1 MKPDPRLED
10 EFWERLPYD
19 SATVEAVGRVTD
31 ALDTVE
37 VARGHLY
44 AFHRM
49 TGSAGR
55 EMAEAADLLEEAGH
69 QAEAQELRD
78 RFVGRDVLDG
88 RWTFQLVEE
97 YDGLF
102 YGPFRKFEAGIR
114 DLVGGHRHLHEAALK
129 RSATGH
135 GAG

>member
-1 MKPDPRLED
+1 MERDPRLQD
-10 EFWERLPYD
+10 EFWERLSCD
-19 SATVEAVGRVTD
+19 SATIEAVGRVTD

-55 EMAEAADLLEEAGH
+55 EMSEAADLLEKAGH
-69 QAEAQELRD
+69 PAEAQQLRD
-78 RFVGRDVLDG
+78 RFVGRDVIDG
-88 RWTFQLVEE
+88 RWTFQVVEE

-102 YGPFRKFEAGIR
+102 YGPFRQFEADVR
-114 DLVGGHRHLHEAALK
+114 DLVGGHRHLYEASLK
-129 RSATGH
+129 RSVTGH
-135 GAG
+135 AGS

>member
-1 MKPDPRLED
+1 MERDPRLED
-10 EFWERLPYD
+10 EFWENLSYD
-19 SATVEAVGRVTD
+19 SATIEAVGKVTD

-49 TGSAGR
+49 TGTAGR
-55 EMAEAADLLEEAGH
+55 EMSEAADLLEKAGH
-69 QAEAQELRD
+69 AAEAQRLRD
-78 RFVGRDVLDG
+78 LFVGRDVIAG
-88 RWTFQLVEE
+88 RWTFQVVEE

-102 YGPFRKFEAGIR
+102 YGPFRQFEADVR

-129 RSATGH
+129 RSATGQ
-135 GAG
+135 AAS